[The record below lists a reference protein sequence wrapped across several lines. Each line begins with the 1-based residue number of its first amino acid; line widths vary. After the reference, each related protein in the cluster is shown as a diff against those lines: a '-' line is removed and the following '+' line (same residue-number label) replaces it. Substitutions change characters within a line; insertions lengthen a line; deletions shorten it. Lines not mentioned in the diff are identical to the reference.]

1 MSLRNKLIVGL
12 ADEEAGSRVAAVASA
27 VESLASAVTGSPAD
41 VTVAGTVTRV
51 AASGGTL
58 AFFGVTGSARATSAA
73 VTDFATLKTAL
84 QNYGLI
90 GT

>member
-12 ADEEAGSRVAAVASA
+12 ADEDAGSRTEAAVSK
-27 VESLASAVTGSPAD
+27 VETLGGAVTGSPAD

-51 AASGGTL
+51 AAAAGTL
-58 AFFGVTGSARATSAA
+58 AFFGVTGSAQATSAA
-73 VTDFATLKTAL
+73 VTDYASLKVAL

>member
-1 MSLRNKLIVGL
+1 MGFRAKLIVGL
-12 ADEEAGSRVAAVASA
+12 ADEEIGGRVADVLQHATGTASA
-27 VESLASAVTGSPAD
+27 LTVGATTTRLGVTG
-41 VTVAGTVTRV
+41 GTV
-51 AASGGTL
+51 
-58 AFFGVTGSARATSAA
+58 AFFGGTGSTLATSAA

>member
-1 MSLRNKLIVGL
+1 MAADDSVRQKIIIGL
-12 ADEEAGSRVAAVASA
+12 ADEQAGNEIGNVVRHTTGTSSA
-27 VESLASAVTGSPAD
+27 LTVGATTLRLGVTG
-41 VTVAGTVTRV
+41 GTV
-51 AASGGTL
+51 
-58 AFFGVTGSARATSAA
+58 AFFGGTGSTRATSAA

>member
-1 MSLRNKLIVGL
+1 MAADDSVRQKIIIGL
-12 ADEEAGSRVAAVASA
+12 ADEQAGNEIGNVVRHTTGTSTALTVGAST
-27 VESLASAVTGSPAD
+27 LRLGVT
-41 VTVAGTVTRV
+41 
-51 AASGGTL
+51 GGTL
-58 AFFGVTGSARATSAA
+58 AFFGGTGSTRATSAA

>member
-1 MSLRNKLIVGL
+1 MGLRAKLIVGL
-12 ADEEAGSRVAAVASA
+12 ADEEIGSRVANVIQHATGTSSA
-27 VESLASAVTGSPAD
+27 LTVGATTTRIG
-41 VTVAGTVTRV
+41 VAGGTV
-51 AASGGTL
+51 
-58 AFFGVTGSARATSAA
+58 AFFGGTGSTLATSAA

>member
-1 MSLRNKLIVGL
+1 MGFRAKLIVGL
-12 ADEEAGSRVAAVASA
+12 ADEEIGSRVADVLQHATGTASA
-27 VESLASAVTGSPAD
+27 LTVGATTTRLGVTG
-41 VTVAGTVTRV
+41 GTV
-51 AASGGTL
+51 
-58 AFFGVTGSARATSAA
+58 AFFGGTGSTRATSAA

>member
-1 MSLRNKLIVGL
+1 MGFRAKLIVGL
-12 ADEEAGSRVAAVASA
+12 ADEQDGGRVADVLQHATGTASA
-27 VESLASAVTGSPAD
+27 LTVGATTTRLGVTG
-41 VTVAGTVTRV
+41 GTV
-51 AASGGTL
+51 
-58 AFFGVTGSARATSAA
+58 AFFGGTGSTRATSAA

>member
-1 MSLRNKLIVGL
+1 MGFRAKLIVGL
-12 ADEEAGSRVAAVASA
+12 ADEEVGGRVADVLQHATGTASA
-27 VESLASAVTGSPAD
+27 LTVGATTTRLGVTG
-41 VTVAGTVTRV
+41 GTV
-51 AASGGTL
+51 
-58 AFFGVTGSARATSAA
+58 AFFGGTGSTRATSAA

>member
-1 MSLRNKLIVGL
+1 MSLKTTLIIGL
-12 ADEEAGSRVAAVASA
+12 ADEEIGSRVADAVQHVTGASD
-27 VESLASAVTGSPAD
+27 AVTVGATSTR
-41 VTVAGTVTRV
+41 VGVAGGTV
-51 AASGGTL
+51 
-58 AFFGVTGSARATSAA
+58 AFFGGTGSTRATSAA

>member
-1 MSLRNKLIVGL
+1 MAADDSVRQKIIIGL
-12 ADEEAGSRVAAVASA
+12 ADEQAGNEIGNVVRHTTGTSNALTVGAST
-27 VESLASAVTGSPAD
+27 LRLGVTG
-41 VTVAGTVTRV
+41 GTV
-51 AASGGTL
+51 
-58 AFFGVTGSARATSAA
+58 AFFGGTGSTRATSAA